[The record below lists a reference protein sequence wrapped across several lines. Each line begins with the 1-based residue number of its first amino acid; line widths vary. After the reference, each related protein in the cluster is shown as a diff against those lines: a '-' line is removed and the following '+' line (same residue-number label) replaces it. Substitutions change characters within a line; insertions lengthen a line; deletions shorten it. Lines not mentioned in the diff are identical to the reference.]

1 MPSRFGCPSG
11 VRLRGRVPLAACR
24 VDCGDPSTQPPQAS
38 TSAGTRKRVSV
49 SGDRLGGNMV
59 DPRSG
64 SSILIAFAGPP
75 SRGRLARRVHPAGGP
90 MIRRTPSAAL
100 VSVAVVFTSAWYV
113 TAQSPRP
120 PVTPAAASRAASPAA
135 GVLNPASSPESLGFD
150 SQRLA
155 KLDAY
160 MAKAVADGRVAGM
173 STLLARHGQVVA
185 EKLYGVKSLATAA
198 PITKDTIFRL
208 YSMSKPI
215 TGVAMMMLFEDG
227 RWQLDDPVTKFVPE
241 FKGLKVMSG
250 ADADGRR
257 SIQDLQRPPTMR
269 ELMSHTAGFGYGL
282 ADQHPVDKL
291 YREKGVLAANGL
303 ADMIKR
309 TAEIPLIFQPG
320 TKWSYS
326 SAVDIQG
333 YIVEKLSGQKFGEFL
348 EQRIFKPLKMTDTA
362 FYVPKDKA
370 SRLAAVYAGNPKTGK
385 IEEVKDLFGG
395 AMPTY
400 LEPPSMESGG
410 GGLVGTIGDYARFAQ
425 MIANKGE
432 LDGAR
437 LLSPASVELMG
448 TNVISKNA
456 LVSSNG
462 NGVARFNEAVGFGL
476 DFMVVNDPRAAGTLE
491 GKGSMS
497 WGGAAGT
504 WFWVDPAND
513 LIFVGMIQRMGDTGG
528 DPLGAMARTLT
539 YQALLHPER

>member
-1 MPSRFGCPSG
+1 M
-11 VRLRGRVPLAACR
+11 
-24 VDCGDPSTQPPQAS
+24 
-38 TSAGTRKRVSV
+38 
-49 SGDRLGGNMV
+49 
-59 DPRSG
+59 
-64 SSILIAFAGPP
+64 
-75 SRGRLARRVHPAGGP
+75 
-90 MIRRTPSAAL
+90 
-100 VSVAVVFTSAWYV
+100 
-113 TAQSPRP
+113 
-120 PVTPAAASRAASPAA
+120 
-135 GVLNPASSPESLGFD
+135 
-150 SQRLA
+150 
-155 KLDAY
+155 
-160 MAKAVADGRVAGM
+160 
-173 STLLARHGQVVA
+173 
-185 EKLYGVKSLATAA
+185 
-198 PITKDTIFRL
+198 TKDTIFRL

-215 TGVAMMMLFEDG
+215 TGVAMMMLFEEG

-241 FKGLKVMSG
+241 FKSLKVMSG
-250 ADADGRR
+250 ADEDGRR
-257 SIQDLQRPPTMR
+257 SIQDMQRPPTMR

-303 ADMIKR
+303 AEMIER
-309 TAEIPLIFQPG
+309 TAEIPLMFQPG
-320 TKWSYS
+320 TRVVVFLRRRHPGLHRRE
-326 SAVDIQG
+326 AVGPEVRRLPPAADLQAAEDDRHR
-333 YIVEKLSGQKFGEFL
+333 VL
-348 EQRIFKPLKMTDTA
+348 RA
-362 FYVPKDKA
+362 ADKA

-437 LLSPASVELMG
+437 LLSPASVEMMG
-448 TNVISKNA
+448 TNMIPKSV

-462 NGVARFNEAVGFGL
+462 IGAARFNEAVGFGL

-504 WFWVDPAND
+504 WFWVDPTND

-528 DPLGAMARTLT
+528 DPLGSMARTLT